1 MTKKLVINSCRC
13 ISSRTSQ
20 THSSLSPLLNRM
32 AFCLHHHRPLKLNRH
47 HLLHL
52 VHCHHHHLRWLMV
65 LGPIHH
71 LHHHHLEVTCESEN
85 QEARIN
91 YKPFEHSTLY
101 HCLSQLSREC
111 TKIPKSVLTWIF
123 EADFCRCNNDLCYV
137 LVLCYQFVNLFL
149 LYSKHFIDYIGKL
162 ITTS

>member
-71 LHHHHLEVTCESEN
+71 LHHHHLEVTCESETRRL
-85 QEARIN
+85 ESTIN
-91 YKPFEHSTLY
+91 RLNTALFITV
-101 HCLSQLSREC
+101 CLNSQEC

-137 LVLCYQFVNLFL
+137 LVLCYQFVSAVLEAFHRL
-149 LYSKHFIDYIGKL
+149 HR
-162 ITTS
+162 